1 MDRNTPETI
10 RSTDHPELESENAAL
25 RQKIEMLER
34 RLSLAEDT
42 AMTLSMALESTGD
55 GYWDWNIKTGDLLVN
70 RQWAS
75 IIGYEHEELVL
86 LTIGFWKEHCHP
98 DDLLPSN
105 MLLDGH
111 FAGRTEFYELEL
123 RMRHKDGHWVWILD
137 RGKVCEWDSEG
148 KPVRMIGS
156 HQDISA
162 RKAADESISSSREF
176 ERLTTILSKRFINLP
191 FEQIDSMIQSTLK
204 LIGEQ
209 VLADRSYVFLFS
221 DDLRVMGNTHEW
233 CAEGTEPQIDN
244 LKDLPTD
251 IFPWWMEKLK
261 CNEIIHIPEIE
272 QMPEEA
278 SAEKEI
284 LESQGIKSLIVIP
297 LASGSRPFGY
307 IGFDAVEQHRSWPT
321 ETVSVL
327 KLAGGI
333 IANAL
338 QRQKVESLLQAELEL
353 AIRLNS
359 TTSFPDTL
367 SCILNT
373 ALTVS
378 GMEAGGIYLVNPHKQ
393 NVTLACHQG
402 LSQSFIDHVIDY
414 STYSNQG
421 RLVLEGKPVY
431 SNQETLG
438 LPKTDFMPDKKLNAI
453 AIIPVSYHG
462 EVIACLNVASHKLV
476 QVPEYA
482 RKALETIASH
492 IGDAI
497 MHARHEQHIEETKI
511 NLEALFDTIDDFLF
525 ILDMDGKVIV
535 TNAAVKNRLGY
546 SPEALKNMHVLEF
559 HPAGRRTEAGAT
571 VERMLAGERV
581 SCMVPLITES
591 GELIPVETKVKT
603 GIWNK
608 QPVLFGIS
616 RDVSERVKSQQAMT
630 ESERRFRELTEMLP
644 LPLFETDCELKIT
657 YTNNKC
663 YEVFGYT
670 EQELGSGFDAL
681 KFFDSEDAEAIVES
695 LPKIFEDPDLFK
707 SHHERLVHRKDGSR
721 FPGLI
726 YCMPIIREGKKEG
739 VRSIVIDVTALR
751 AAEEALRHSAL
762 QERIAQEFKS
772 LIDNIP
778 GAVYRINGSG
788 KTSMLSML
796 PDLVAEM
803 VATDYETELFE
814 TLSMV
819 HPDDRDAVAESY
831 RTLKESRRSETLVYR
846 IVTGQNSIRWIEDRK
861 TSTFSDGGL
870 FTGID
875 GILFDITERI
885 AAQDE
890 KHQLEARL
898 RKSQRLETIG
908 TLAGG
913 IAHDFNNILTPI
925 LGYSEMGLI
934 SLSSEDPLHEY
945 FTEIMQA
952 SERAQNLVSQILTFS
967 RAQDSKPS
975 PVSIQAIISE
985 ALKLLRPS
993 IPSTITIEQHIDK
1006 SCRNAL
1012 ADPSQIHQVII
1023 NLCTNAFHAMENS
1036 AGKLS
1041 IDLRETQADTK
1052 LPAGLQKLR
1061 EGSYVQLS
1069 ISDTGCGMD
1078 DATMERIFE
1087 PFFTTKSVEKGT
1099 GLGLSVVHGIITS
1112 CNGEITVESTPQQ
1125 GTTFRIF
1132 LPVIDENAAV
1142 KLGKSAPQKGSGSIL
1157 FVDDEPA
1164 AVQMMTIM
1172 MTKLGF
1178 SIQAEISPVKALNL
1192 FRENP
1197 GRFDLVI
1204 TDLTMPEMTGIQL
1217 AGELHKT
1224 TPALPVILMT
1234 GYGKIIEQATPFS
1247 SYGIS
1252 RLLKKPVKLAQL
1264 SSAVNEVLSATIQ
1277 N

>member
-1 MDRNTPETI
+1 MDRYKPDTI
-10 RSTDHPELESENAAL
+10 PGTDHPEPESGIAAL
-25 RQKIEMLER
+25 RQRIEMLEH

-42 AMTLSMALESTGD
+42 ATTLSMALESTGD
-55 GYWDWNIKTGDLLVN
+55 GYWDWDLTTGDLVVN

-75 IIGYEHEELVL
+75 IIGYDHEELVP

-98 DDLLPSN
+98 DDLLQSN
-105 MLLDGH
+105 MLLDQH
-111 FAGRTEFYELEL
+111 FAGKSAYYELEV

-137 RGKVCEWDSEG
+137 RGKVCSWDPEG
-148 KPVRMIGS
+148 KPARMIGS

-162 RKAADESISSSREF
+162 RKTAEESISSSREF

-191 FEQIDSMIQSTLK
+191 FEQIDRTIQSTLQ
-204 LIGEQ
+204 LVGEQ
-209 VLADRSYVFLFS
+209 VLADRSYVFQFS
-221 DDLRVMGNTHEW
+221 DDLQMMDNTHEW
-233 CAEGTEPQIDN
+233 CATGTEPQIDN

-261 CNEIIHIPEIE
+261 SNEIIHIPQIE

-284 LESQGIKSLIVIP
+284 LESQDIKSLIVIP
-297 LASGSRPFGY
+297 LASGSIPFGY
-307 IGFDAVEQHRSWPT
+307 IGFDAVKQTRAWPP

-338 QRQKVESLLQAELEL
+338 QRQKVETLLQSELEL

-359 TTSFPDTL
+359 IASFPETL
-367 SCILNT
+367 DCILST
-373 ALTVS
+373 ALNVS

-402 LSQSFIDHVIDY
+402 LSDSFIDRVIDY
-414 STYSNQG
+414 STSSRQG
-421 RLVLEGKPVY
+421 RLILEGKPIY
-431 SNQETLG
+431 CNYATLG
-438 LPKTDFMPDKKLNAI
+438 LPKPDFMPDRKLNAI

-462 EVIACLNVASHKLV
+462 EVIACLNVASHRLV

-497 MHARHEQHIEETKI
+497 MHARHEQQIEETKI

-535 TNAAVKNRLGY
+535 TNAAVKNKLGY
-546 SPEALKNMHVLEF
+546 TPDAMKTMHVLEF
-559 HPAGRRTEAGAT
+559 HPLERRTEAGAT
-571 VERMLAGERV
+571 VERMLAGEKV

-591 GELIPVETKVKT
+591 GELIPVETKVNT

-616 RDVSERVKSQQAMT
+616 RDISERIKSQHAMI

-644 LPLFETDCELKIT
+644 LPLFETDCEFKIT

-670 EQELGSGFDAL
+670 EKELGAGFDAL
-681 KFFDSEDAEAIVES
+681 EFFDSDDAMAIRDS
-695 LPKIFEDPDLFK
+695 LPKIFEDPAISR
-707 SHHERLVHRKDGSR
+707 SHHERLLHRQDGSR
-721 FPGLI
+721 FSGLI
-726 YCMPIIREGKKEG
+726 YCMPIFRNGNREGI
-739 VRSIVIDVTALR
+739 RSIVIDVTALR
-751 AAEEALRHSAL
+751 AAEAALRHSAL

-796 PDLVAEM
+796 PDLVAEL
-803 VATDYETELFE
+803 VAKDYETELFE
-814 TLSMV
+814 TLSLV

-831 RTLKESRRSETLVYR
+831 RKLKESRHSQTLVYR
-846 IVTGQNSIRWIEDRK
+846 IVTAHNSIRWIEDRK
-861 TSTFSDGGL
+861 TSTFSDEGL

-875 GILFDITERI
+875 GILFDITDRI

-1012 ADPSQIHQVII
+1012 ADPSQIHQVIV
-1023 NLCTNAFHAMENS
+1023 NLCTNAFHAMENT
-1036 AGKLS
+1036 AGTLS
-1041 IDLRETQADTK
+1041 IGLSEIQADTK

-1078 DATMERIFE
+1078 DATLERIFE

-1132 LPVIDENAAV
+1132 LPVIDEKAAV
-1142 KLGKSAPQKGSGSIL
+1142 KLGKSIPQKGSGSIL

-1264 SSAVNEVLSATIQ
+1264 SSAVNEVLSATTQ